1 MYTMPIFPEL
11 KIMKV
16 LHVEMGRHLYGGARQ
31 VAYLLNGLSR
41 FPGRHVLACG
51 DGAEIV
57 GAVQNPAV
65 EIRPLPFRG
74 DADVVFIGRLRRLIR
89 NENPN
94 VLHIHSRRGD
104 LLAALAGRL
113 EKVPMIHSRRVDN
126 PPRWV
131 DTRVKFPLF
140 ETIVTISEGIR
151 AVLIEAGVRPERVI
165 CVPSAV
171 DTGRYRP
178 VRDEGWFRL
187 EFGLAQDETAFGM
200 IAQMIARK
208 GHDVLFDALPE
219 VLAQHPKTRVLLFGQ
234 GPMEDE
240 LRTSVRDRGLQSAVT
255 FAGYRNDMARVI
267 PCLDLVVHP
276 AWMEGLGVSLLEA
289 AACAV
294 PIVATRAG
302 GMPEIVQDGI
312 NGRLIDPGDSA
323 ALASALVDL
332 LNDTALRRQLGHAGR
347 RLVLERFSVDAMV
360 EGNYRVYRSVSGGA
374 NLGADSDA

>member
-1 MYTMPIFPEL
+1 MGKAKRAHHFGT

-41 FPGRHVLACG
+41 FPGRHVLVCSE
-51 DGAEIV
+51 GAEIV

-74 DADVVFIGRLRRLIR
+74 DADLGFIGRLRRLIR
-89 NENPN
+89 SEKPD

-113 EKVPMIHSRRVDN
+113 EKIPMVHSRRVDN
-126 PPRWV
+126 PPRRV
-131 DTRVKFPLF
+131 DTRIKFPLF

-151 AVLIEAGVRPERVI
+151 EVLVEAGVPAGRVV

-178 VRDEGWFRL
+178 GGDEAWFRS
-187 EFGLAQDETAFGM
+187 EFGFAEGETAIGM
-200 IAQMIARK
+200 IAQLIPRK
-208 GHDVLFDALPE
+208 GHEVLFDALPT
-219 VLAQHPKTRVLLFGQ
+219 VLPRHPETRVLLFGQ
-234 GPMEDE
+234 GPIEAS
-240 LRTSVRDRGLQSAVT
+240 LRASVRARGLEGAVI
-255 FAGYRNDMARVI
+255 FAGYRTDMARVM

-289 AACAV
+289 AAAGV

-302 GMPEIVQDGI
+302 GIPEIVKDGV
-312 NGRLIDPGDSA
+312 NGRLIVPGDGA
-323 ALASALVDL
+323 ALASALVEL
-332 LNDTALRRQLGHAGR
+332 LDDSTRRRGLGQAGR
-347 RLVLERFSVDAMV
+347 RLVLERFSVEAMV
-360 EGNYRVYRSVSGGA
+360 EGNYRVYRQVTGPLAESR
-374 NLGADSDA
+374 